1 MGLLSTGADAML
13 AGMREVMLL
22 LLSPQHTRDLEVSL
36 AMAHVVLNQPRLVT
50 TCNQVLLPLD
60 CV

>member
-1 MGLLSTGADAML
+1 ML